1 MKDRTNKIENV
12 YKKLGRKLDKK
23 TIKELLE
30 LNKMGKINYK
40 PNYQRNFVWNV
51 TKSTTL
57 IESVLI
63 NGEIPPITIVKT
75 PKETR
80 IMDGRQRYET
90 LLRFYNN
97 KFKLNE
103 NGIKRE
109 NLKDLR
115 NRNYEELP
123 ENLRKM
129 FLEYKF
135 KVIEYTSDLSISEED
150 LNLVERDL
158 FMRYNYGMTALT
170 TAEIARA
177 KYLYEYLTMN
187 IERKIKD
194 NEELYNKFVEVL
206 IPDNKLERLDKRSI
220 INLILINIRKMIVTS
235 YIPIIGNKSVR
246 LGTKVINKYYDT
258 FIINGLNLQEK
269 DEKIKE
275 FIKIFEKIYLVKN
288 KLEKDNNYLKD
299 NIIFFQTLYWMFDIL
314 YKIYPDKFYK
324 FDIDQL
330 CHYVEEDGKK
340 YFDNYENW
348 TPKSIEV
355 KYNYLKE
362 YINKVLK
369 LNIDDYLE
377 EVNLN
382 KRKIGIKRR
391 AKIESNESWNKISEE
406 KQIDTYLDSL
416 KIYDIID
423 LIKQG
428 RFIIRSDYQRGEV
441 KSTKKA
447 SKIIESILLGV
458 KLPPIYAYVT
468 LGEDGLDNYTV
479 LDGQQRL
486 ISILSFMGE
495 DITGENSEYIK
506 TIKNKYA
513 LTGLKDY
520 EDLNGITY
528 EGENYLN
535 PKKRSIIDNYTVE
548 FIRINKQENEKFDPI
563 EMFLRL
569 NENPCPIKTNSF
581 EMWNCFDIVNC
592 IKEIKEIAK
601 YKLLKQAS
609 ARMLECE
616 LVTVLAYMNYKE
628 IFLYN
633 VDKFLS
639 IYICTKNKNK
649 RNEHNEIS
657 LKVKNKGVIT
667 NFLEKAEIDSKKEEE
682 FLKAIKGVR
691 EFTDKLKILSDN
703 NEENLI
709 KIFNPYTEKPR
720 GASKTDIHIIYLI
733 LKEIDLHRVKTYKE
747 NIMADIAELFKF
759 MKNMPDGKDE
769 KDFKGLMEKIIDNN
783 NK

>member
-246 LGTKVINKYYDT
+246 LGTK
-258 FIINGLNLQEK
+258 
-269 DEKIKE
+269 
-275 FIKIFEKIYLVKN
+275 
-288 KLEKDNNYLKD
+288 
-299 NIIFFQTLYWMFDIL
+299 W
-314 YKIYPDKFYK
+314 
-324 FDIDQL
+324 
-330 CHYVEEDGKK
+330 C
-340 YFDNYENW
+340 
-348 TPKSIEV
+348 
-355 KYNYLKE
+355 
-362 YINKVLK
+362 
-369 LNIDDYLE
+369 
-377 EVNLN
+377 
-382 KRKIGIKRR
+382 
-391 AKIESNESWNKISEE
+391 
-406 KQIDTYLDSL
+406 
-416 KIYDIID
+416 
-423 LIKQG
+423 
-428 RFIIRSDYQRGEV
+428 
-441 KSTKKA
+441 
-447 SKIIESILLGV
+447 
-458 KLPPIYAYVT
+458 
-468 LGEDGLDNYTV
+468 
-479 LDGQQRL
+479 
-486 ISILSFMGE
+486 
-495 DITGENSEYIK
+495 
-506 TIKNKYA
+506 
-513 LTGLKDY
+513 
-520 EDLNGITY
+520 
-528 EGENYLN
+528 
-535 PKKRSIIDNYTVE
+535 
-548 FIRINKQENEKFDPI
+548 
-563 EMFLRL
+563 
-569 NENPCPIKTNSF
+569 
-581 EMWNCFDIVNC
+581 
-592 IKEIKEIAK
+592 
-601 YKLLKQAS
+601 
-609 ARMLECE
+609 
-616 LVTVLAYMNYKE
+616 
-628 IFLYN
+628 
-633 VDKFLS
+633 
-639 IYICTKNKNK
+639 
-649 RNEHNEIS
+649 
-657 LKVKNKGVIT
+657 
-667 NFLEKAEIDSKKEEE
+667 
-682 FLKAIKGVR
+682 
-691 EFTDKLKILSDN
+691 
-703 NEENLI
+703 
-709 KIFNPYTEKPR
+709 
-720 GASKTDIHIIYLI
+720 
-733 LKEIDLHRVKTYKE
+733 
-747 NIMADIAELFKF
+747 
-759 MKNMPDGKDE
+759 
-769 KDFKGLMEKIIDNN
+769 
-783 NK
+783 

>member
-12 YKKLGRKLDKK
+12 YMKLGRKLDKK

-170 TAEIARA
+170 TSEIARA

-206 IPDNKLERLDKRSI
+206 IPHNKLEKLDKRSI

-258 FIINGLNLQEK
+258 FIINGLNAQEK

-348 TPKSIEV
+348 TPKSIEM

-391 AKIESNESWNKISEE
+391 AKIESNELWNKISEE

-458 KLPPIYAYVT
+458 KLPPIYAYVS

-609 ARMLECE
+609 ARMLEC
-616 LVTVLAYMNYKE
+616 
-628 IFLYN
+628 
-633 VDKFLS
+633 
-639 IYICTKNKNK
+639 
-649 RNEHNEIS
+649 
-657 LKVKNKGVIT
+657 
-667 NFLEKAEIDSKKEEE
+667 
-682 FLKAIKGVR
+682 
-691 EFTDKLKILSDN
+691 
-703 NEENLI
+703 
-709 KIFNPYTEKPR
+709 
-720 GASKTDIHIIYLI
+720 
-733 LKEIDLHRVKTYKE
+733 
-747 NIMADIAELFKF
+747 
-759 MKNMPDGKDE
+759 
-769 KDFKGLMEKIIDNN
+769 
-783 NK
+783 